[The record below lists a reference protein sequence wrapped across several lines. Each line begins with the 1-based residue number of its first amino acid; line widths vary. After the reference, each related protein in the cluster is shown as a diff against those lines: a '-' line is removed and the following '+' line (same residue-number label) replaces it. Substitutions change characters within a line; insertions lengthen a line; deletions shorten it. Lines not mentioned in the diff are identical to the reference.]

1 MSLSSNGKDQA
12 QIRLEIRDEFYVKI
26 LDIDFWIKSVF
37 WSLRHTFLV
46 LVVMASF
53 LSHVL
58 FVSDWQYFHCVL
70 VTTNFFFFCVDGG
83 GGGVLLCYPG
93 WSQTPGCKRSSTL
106 ILPIAH
112 AQINFCD
119 NCALIGTY
127 MFTHLSQGTL
137 FSASR
142 KTT

>member
-1 MSLSSNGKDQA
+1 MSLSSNGKGQA

-58 FVSDWQYFHCVL
+58 FVSD
-70 VTTNFFFFCVDGG
+70 
-83 GGGVLLCYPG
+83 
-93 WSQTPGCKRSSTL
+93 
-106 ILPIAH
+106 
-112 AQINFCD
+112 
-119 NCALIGTY
+119 
-127 MFTHLSQGTL
+127 
-137 FSASR
+137 
-142 KTT
+142 